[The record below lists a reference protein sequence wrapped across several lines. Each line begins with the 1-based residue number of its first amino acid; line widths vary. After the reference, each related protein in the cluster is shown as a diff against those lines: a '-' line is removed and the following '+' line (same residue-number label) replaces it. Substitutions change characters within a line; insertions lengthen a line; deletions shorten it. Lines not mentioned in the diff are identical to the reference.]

1 MFKLDLDENI
11 EMLQG
16 LVNDGNRRL
25 THKIRKSHYYGGIAT
40 VDVVGCYLD
49 CAFCWVPDFKRSIES
64 IKDRIDEFDFLSPQD
79 TFDILQ
85 GIGNENDFES
95 VRLSG
100 GEPTINKEHLLG
112 TIELVSDSKYD
123 YILETNGLML
133 DKKFVSELSEFRD
146 DIYVYFSL
154 KGGDSENFE
163 ELTYKDEEYWE
174 KQLATLE
181 NIVDKG
187 FIVGINIMANFL
199 SKRELLFLIEKMRCI
214 DPRVPFA
221 VDLKKTSIFPH
232 VQKRLKERGI
242 DYEKPEVNSDKYEK
256 ILKNR
261 YPDLYDKESENI
273 IDKGG
278 MTFFDFR

>member
-1 MFKLDLDENI
+1 LDLDENI
-11 EMLQG
+11 EMLKG
-16 LVNDGNRRL
+16 LVNDGDRRL
-25 THKIRKSHYYGGIAT
+25 THKVRKSHYYGGIAT

-64 IKDRIDEFDFLSPQD
+64 ITDRIDEFKFLSPQD
-79 TFDILQ
+79 TFEILQ
-85 GIGNENDFES
+85 DIVDENDFES

-112 TIELVSDSKYD
+112 TIGLVSDTKYD

-133 DKKFVSELSEFRD
+133 DKGFVSDLSEFRD

-154 KGGDSENFE
+154 KGCDPENFE
-163 ELTYKDEEYWE
+163 VLTDKDEKYWK

-181 NIVDKG
+181 EMVSNG
-187 FIVGINIMANFL
+187 FIVGINIMSNFL
-199 SKRELLFLIEKMRCI
+199 SKKELLFLIEKMRSI

-232 VQKRLKERGI
+232 VQKRLKVRGI
-242 DYEKPEVNSDKYEK
+242 DYEKPEVDSDKYDK

-261 YPDLYDKESENI
+261 YPYLYDNESENI

>member
-1 MFKLDLDENI
+1 MFKLELDENI
-11 EMLQG
+11 ELLQG

-64 IKDRIDEFDFLSPQD
+64 IKNRIDEFDFLSPQD

-85 GIGNENDFES
+85 DIGDKNDFES

-100 GEPTINKEHLLG
+100 GEPTLNKEHLLG
-112 TIELVSDSKYD
+112 TIELVSDTKYD

-133 DKKFVSELSEFRD
+133 DEGFVSDLSEFRD
-146 DIYVYFSL
+146 NIYVYFSL
-154 KGGDSENFE
+154 KGYDSENFE
-163 ELTYKDEEYWE
+163 ELTDKDKKYWE
-174 KQLATLE
+174 KQLDSLE
-181 NIVDKG
+181 KIIENG
-187 FIVGINIMANFL
+187 FIVGINIMSNFL
-199 SKRELLFLIEKMRCI
+199 SKKELLFLIEKMRDI

-232 VQKRLKERGI
+232 VQKRLKKRGI
-242 DYEKPEVNSDKYEK
+242 DYEKPEVDSDKYEK

-261 YPDLYDKESENI
+261 YSELYDKETENI

>member
-11 EMLQG
+11 EMLKG
-16 LVNDGNRRL
+16 LVNDGDRRL
-25 THKIRKSHYYGGIAT
+25 THKVRKSHYYGGIAT

-64 IKDRIDEFDFLSPQD
+64 ITDRIDEFKFLSPQD
-79 TFDILQ
+79 TFEILQ
-85 GIGNENDFES
+85 DIVDENDFES

-112 TIELVSDSKYD
+112 TIGLVSDTKYD

-133 DKKFVSELSEFRD
+133 DKGFVSDLSEFRD

-154 KGGDSENFE
+154 KGCDPENFE
-163 ELTYKDEEYWE
+163 VLTDKDEKYWK

-181 NIVDKG
+181 EMVSNG
-187 FIVGINIMANFL
+187 FIVGINIMSNFL
-199 SKRELLFLIEKMRCI
+199 SKKELLFLIEKMRSI

-232 VQKRLKERGI
+232 VQKRLKVRGI
-242 DYEKPEVNSDKYEK
+242 DYEKPEVDSDKYDK

-261 YPDLYDKESENI
+261 YPYLYDNESENI